1 MTEVELIKKMETCLE
16 NGKEC
21 DDKKCRD
28 VLIRDALCIIKMQ
41 KERLEA
47 LVKTLGEQQA
57 QIDGLNGLLAKNY
70 TDERLVA
77 VLNEI
82 IDTVRDEDGCLEDDI
97 DVLQTAMCE
106 LSLDGYVKVGKLDK
120 TPHIVLN
127 K

>member
-1 MTEVELIKKMETCLE
+1 
-16 NGKEC
+16 
-21 DDKKCRD
+21 
-28 VLIRDALCIIKMQ
+28 
-41 KERLEA
+41 
-47 LVKTLGEQQA
+47 
-57 QIDGLNGLLAKNY
+57 
-70 TDERLVA
+70 VA